1 MLQLDMF
8 CEQTMQQKCDCSQG
22 FISILDLAGGAY
34 STSPDFLTDFKRA
47 ALRRG
52 IGEKEREGKEKEN

>member
-1 MLQLDMF
+1 
-8 CEQTMQQKCDCSQG
+8 MQQKCDCSQG